1 MELRRWRGSLPLP
14 SPAPDNGFWICYR
27 NGMSVRDALRAGHE
41 ARTPVRDSGLAI
53 GSLRAPAAS
62 IVPRPAPTA
71 TSSRLDVG
79 VPGAVLD
86 VRAVGPN
93 IRVFRVRRPPGF
105 AFEAGQSL
113 RIGLAHAPVRR
124 RYSIA
129 SAPHDEHLEF
139 CIESVPGGQLTSLL
153 FELSAGAQLAL
164 GAKAKGSF
172 ALRSDRQTHVMVATG
187 TGIAPLRSMLRS
199 ALSRAASLRAAPLR
213 EPAAHSRAPQFWVLH
228 GASYADE
235 LPYADELAALAR
247 SDPRVHYLP
256 TVSRPHAQRNR
267 GWTGQQGRVDRLVL
281 PTLRALGPKHGIAV
295 YACGHSE
302 MVRAVRQRL
311 EPLGYL
317 VVDESF
323 D

>member
-1 MELRRWRGSLPLP
+1 
-14 SPAPDNGFWICYR
+14 
-27 NGMSVRDALRAGHE
+27 MSVRDAPL
-41 ARTPVRDSGLAI
+41 RDSGLGI
-53 GSLRAPAAS
+53 GGLRAPAS
-62 IVPRPAPTA
+62 LVPHPALTA
-71 TSSRLDVG
+71 ALPRLDVG
-79 VPGAVLD
+79 GAPGAVLD
-86 VRAVGPN
+86 VRAVAPN
-93 IRVFRVRRPPGF
+93 IRIFRVRRPPGF

-113 RIGLAHAPVRR
+113 RIGLGDAPVRR

-129 SAPHDEHLEF
+129 SAPEDEHLEF

-172 ALRSDRQTHVMVATG
+172 ALRRDRQTHVMVATV

-199 ALSRAASLRAAPLR
+199 ALSSAALSRAAPSR
-213 EPAAHSRAPQFWVLH
+213 AAATRSHAPQFLVLH

-247 SDPRVHYLP
+247 SDPRVHYVP

-267 GWTGQQGRVDRLVL
+267 GWTGQQGRVDGLVL
-281 PTLRALGPKHGIAV
+281 PTLRALGSKHGIAV

-323 D
+323 N

>member
-1 MELRRWRGSLPLP
+1 
-14 SPAPDNGFWICYR
+14 
-27 NGMSVRDALRAGHE
+27 MSVRE
-41 ARTPVRDSGLAI
+41 APVRPGPRTLARDSGLAI
-53 GSLRAPAAS
+53 GGLRAPAAAS
-62 IVPRPAPTA
+62 LTPHLTAASPRFG
-71 TSSRLDVG
+71 VG
-79 VPGAVLD
+79 GVAGAVLD
-86 VRAVGPN
+86 VRAVGPS
-93 IRVFRVRRPPGF
+93 IRIFRVRRPPGF

-113 RIGLAHAPVRR
+113 RIGLAHAAVRR

-129 SAPHDEHLEF
+129 SAPADEHLEF

-153 FELSAGAQLAL
+153 FELSAGAQLAI

-172 ALRSDRQTHVMVATG
+172 ALRRDRQRHVMVATV

-199 ALSRAASLRAAPLR
+199 ALFPAALSPAALSHAAPPRAAAP
-213 EPAAHSRAPQFWVLH
+213 HSGVPQFWVLH

-247 SDPRVHYLP
+247 SDPRVHYVP
-256 TVSRPHAQRNR
+256 TVSRPHAPRNR
-267 GWTGQQGRVDRLVL
+267 GWTGQHGRVDGLVL
-281 PTLRALGPKHGIAV
+281 PTLRALGSKHDIAV

-323 D
+323 N

>member
-1 MELRRWRGSLPLP
+1 
-14 SPAPDNGFWICYR
+14 
-27 NGMSVRDALRAGHE
+27 MSVRDA
-41 ARTPVRDSGLAI
+41 PVRDSGLAI
-53 GSLRAPAAS
+53 GGLRAPAAS
-62 IVPRPAPTA
+62 LVPQPALTA
-71 TSSRLDVG
+71 PLARLDGGG
-79 VPGAVLD
+79 VPGAVLE
-86 VRAVGPN
+86 VRAVGPS
-93 IRVFRVRRPPGF
+93 IRIFRVRRPPGF

-129 SAPHDEHLEF
+129 SAPRDEHLEF

-172 ALRSDRQTHVMVATG
+172 ALRSDRQTHVMVATV
-187 TGIAPLRSMLRS
+187 TGIAPLRSMLRA
-199 ALSRAASLRAAPLR
+199 ALSRAGVSRAA
-213 EPAAHSRAPQFWVLH
+213 ATSSRAPQFWVLH

-247 SDPRVHYLP
+247 SDPRVHYVP
-256 TVSRPHAQRNR
+256 TISRPHAQRNR
-267 GWTGQQGRVDRLVL
+267 GWTGQQGRVDGLVL
-281 PTLRALGPKHGIAV
+281 PTLRALGSKHGVAV

-323 D
+323 N

>member
-1 MELRRWRGSLPLP
+1 
-14 SPAPDNGFWICYR
+14 
-27 NGMSVRDALRAGHE
+27 MSVRVAPRRHE
-41 ARTPVRDSGLAI
+41 PRTPAGDGGLAI
-53 GSLRAPAAS
+53 GSLRASAPS
-62 IVPRPAPTA
+62 LVPRAALNAALPQ
-71 TSSRLDVG
+71 LEVG
-79 VPGAVLD
+79 VPGAVLE

-93 IRVFRVRRPPGF
+93 IRIFRVRRPPGF

-129 SAPHDEHLEF
+129 SAPEDEHLEF

-199 ALSRAASLRAAPLR
+199 ALSRADLSRADLSPAALSR
-213 EPAAHSRAPQFWVLH
+213 EPATRSGVPPFWVLH

-247 SDPRVHYLP
+247 SDPRVHYVP

-267 GWTGQQGRVDRLVL
+267 GWTGQQGRVDGLVL
-281 PTLRALGPKHGIAV
+281 PTLRALGSKHGIAV

-317 VVDESF
+317 VIDESF
-323 D
+323 N